1 MKRVG
6 VIGGGQLAW
15 MMADAAQKL
24 GVELV
29 VQTPSEHD
37 PAVSIAKETVFAP
50 VDDATAT
57 EILAQKSHVITF
69 ENEFVNLDSLSILA
83 HQGVC
88 FRPRLEAL
96 APLLDKYHQRCYLR
110 DLGLPVPQFLALDEV
125 ENIKSK
131 IEYLG
136 FPAVL
141 KSRRHGYDGQ
151 GTFII
156 QDFATLEQKLSYE
169 TPTKTLNQSL
179 FLLEEFVPFERELA
193 IIAARSVE
201 GEIVTYPVV
210 ETQQE
215 QQVCRRVIAPA
226 QITPNQ
232 VAEIQAIAR
241 TEWVSLVE
249 AIEKDEIVSELALR
263 YLLSQLLNQA
273 DNFRRLASQTIG
285 NLTSFLGT
293 TIIDK
298 GISLSL
304 ILRHINQSDY
314 AARLMEIAMHSLM
327 QAMQEYQAFPNS
339 LLKPLSQMRSA
350 NKKHG
355 NVGDIELL
363 EDRQIVEAWDA
374 KYGKSYLRDEI
385 EELSEKLEVHPA
397 VRKAGFVTS
406 LKAERIDELMPRCNE
421 IEEIFGISLEIVTFE
436 EWVELQFAHTLA
448 EEVAT
453 EQELASAW
461 LIAYTESLA
470 QQRRDIAP
478 IDEPCYQWLFKL
490 NETLRSQ

>member
-24 GVELV
+24 GLELV

-37 PAVSIAKETVFAP
+37 PAVSIAQEIVFAP
-50 VDDATAT
+50 VDDASAT
-57 EILAQKSHVITF
+57 EILAKKSDVITF
-69 ENEFVNLDSLSILA
+69 ENEFVNLQALSLLGQ
-83 HQGVC
+83 QGVC

-110 DLGLPVPQFLALDEV
+110 DLGLPVPQFFALDEA
-125 ENIKSK
+125 ENLKSK

-156 QDFATLEQKLSYE
+156 QDFATLEQKL
-169 TPTKTLNQSL
+169 TLNQSL

-232 VAEIQAIAR
+232 VAEIQAIAH
-241 TEWVSLVE
+241 T
-249 AIEKDEIVSELALR
+249 
-263 YLLSQLLNQA
+263 LLN
-273 DNFRRLASQTIG
+273 S
-285 NLTSFLGT
+285 
-293 TIIDK
+293 
-298 GISLSL
+298 
-304 ILRHINQSDY
+304 
-314 AARLMEIAMHSLM
+314 
-327 QAMQEYQAFPNS
+327 
-339 LLKPLSQMRSA
+339 
-350 NKKHG
+350 
-355 NVGDIELL
+355 
-363 EDRQIVEAWDA
+363 
-374 KYGKSYLRDEI
+374 
-385 EELSEKLEVHPA
+385 LEV
-397 VRKAGFVTS
+397 VG
-406 LKAERIDELMPRCNE
+406 
-421 IEEIFGISLEIVTFE
+421 IFGIELFLSADGKILVNEIAPRTHNSGHFSLDACETSQFEQHLRAVCGLPLGNPALQCAGAVMVNLLGYENSHSDYQSQRQQIAEIH
-436 EWVELQFAHTLA
+436 QAHLH
-448 EEVAT
+448 
-453 EQELASAW
+453 W
-461 LIAYTESLA
+461 YGKTES
-470 QQRRDIAP
+470 RPGR
-478 IDEPCYQWLFKL
+478 KL
-490 NETLRSQ
+490 GHVTVLLDNQNIESATAYANGVGAAIVQTIESIWYPR